1 LYKNGLLTLLNDE
14 IMETK
19 NSIEKNG
26 FAIGLI
32 TSAALLGYF
41 FIMKSVG
48 LAHVLELRFFNFLIA
63 GIGIFYG
70 ISKLKNDLREDQFY
84 LKGWA
89 QGIYIAAV
97 SVVTFSIVLS
107 FYITYFDASLA
118 QTIKT
123 ETNIGTSFSTFTLF
137 ITMLMEG
144 MAGGA
149 IITFVSMQFLK
160 RQGDEEEENDTN
172 QRRKRKADRLK
183 EELEIEQWRL

>member
-1 LYKNGLLTLLNDE
+1 
-14 IMETK
+14 METK

-26 FAIGLI
+26 FAIGLV
-32 TSAALLGYF
+32 TAAALLAYF
-41 FIMKSVG
+41 FIMKAVG
-48 LAHVLELRFFNFLIA
+48 LSNVLELRFFNFVIA
-63 GIGIFYG
+63 GVGIFYG
-70 ISKLKNDLREDQFY
+70 INKLKNELQEDQFY

-89 QGIYIAAV
+89 QGIYISAV
-97 SVVTFSIVLS
+97 SVVTFSVVLS

-160 RQGDEEEENDTN
+160 REGDEEEKNDTN
-172 QRRKRKADRLK
+172 QRRKRKSDRLK